1 MKSKTIDSFFKKK
14 STETTQLPSE
24 ASQIDVPPSSFAPLN
39 SDARPSKI
47 SRVEDKA
54 LDLSNLE
61 REPGLCKQIYE
72 YPVNM
77 RDEIRRAYIKVVPY
91 QPILSEYPASNSK
104 KHPRY
109 FQPPWFKQFSWLEY
123 SPSKDVVF
131 CLPCFLFNSN
141 PTSRFGST
149 AFTHNGFSN
158 WKKVH
163 DGCNSYVHLMNQA
176 QHIEVS
182 LDRQTTQ
189 QILANP
195 LHLKT
200 RCAFIGHD
208 ESSGSKNCGNFLEL
222 LSLLASYDE
231 KVEDVLKSAPQN
243 ASYTSSTIQKEIL
256 HIYASRVRN
265 VIREEIGDRK
275 FSIIMDEERD
285 ESKKEQMAI
294 ILRFFDKQRQVKER
308 FFDIVHVKDT
318 ASLTLKNVI
327 FNVLLQHSF
336 DIQNIRG
343 QGYDGASNMRGEFNG
358 LQALILNDCRYAY
371 YLREVVEVHQFFKD
385 LSDIVNIASTS
396 SKRHN
401 ELQKAQAAEISHL
414 IGTLQCPGDTRWSS
428 YLNSVTSL
436 LKMYDATS
444 TEVLGITDNLC
455 QALQRHSQDILNA
468 MSLNE
473 LLKNVISFCET
484 SELDFPDMNAQ
495 YIVGHSRNKKEDLQE
510 FKSRFNK
517 NVVELL
523 TLTTALDPKE
533 FFKLFDIDKIC
544 ILVNKFYSEEFS
556 QQEKERLPYEL
567 KHYELDV
574 CKHLDLR
581 KIPTLSELCRS
592 LVESGKS
599 MEDDFLRSS
608 LVMYIEKEIAEKFDI
623 NEIIDDFS
631 KVKARRV
638 QFK

>member
-1 MKSKTIDSFFKKK
+1 
-14 STETTQLPSE
+14 
-24 ASQIDVPPSSFAPLN
+24 
-39 SDARPSKI
+39 
-47 SRVEDKA
+47 
-54 LDLSNLE
+54 
-61 REPGLCKQIYE
+61 
-72 YPVNM
+72 
-77 RDEIRRAYIKVVPY
+77 
-91 QPILSEYPASNSK
+91 
-104 KHPRY
+104 
-109 FQPPWFKQFSWLEY
+109 
-123 SPSKDVVF
+123 
-131 CLPCFLFNSN
+131 
-141 PTSRFGST
+141 
-149 AFTHNGFSN
+149 
-158 WKKVH
+158 
-163 DGCNSYVHLMNQA
+163 MNQA

-294 ILRFFDKQRQVKER
+294 ILRFFDKQRQ
-308 FFDIVHVKDT
+308 
-318 ASLTLKNVI
+318 NMI

-414 IGTLQCPGDTRWSS
+414 VSINELATGTGMNQIGTLQCPGDTRWSS

-455 QALQRHSQDILNA
+455 QALQCRSQDILNA
-468 MSLNE
+468 MSLVLTTKDLIQKLN
-473 LLKNVISFCET
+473 T
-484 SELDFPDMNAQ
+484 Q
-495 YIVGHSRNKKEDLQE
+495 LQE

-523 TLTTALDPKE
+523 TLTTTLDPKE

-574 CKHLDLR
+574 CKHPDLR